1 MLSPDACSRCNS
13 VLPAKSIGDLCPVCR
28 SAGETSRPAPGTP
41 QLNPAQGEPITESYR
56 PGEPRD
62 QITPSDPFVADV
74 ARATLT
80 ANPAAMGRALTAS
93 PRSLTATGP
102 ESPDLTRLPFAPA
115 GYELIRRLGGGGMG
129 DVYLA
134 REHVPQREVAMK
146 FLRSPGNSVGLERFL
161 AEVRAL
167 ARIDHPHIVRF
178 ITSDFYR
185 DQPFFTMEFAA
196 GGNLADRVASGGP
209 LDPREAARLVADAAR
224 AVQAAHEEDV
234 LHRDLKP
241 SNILLGADGRVKVS
255 DFGLAKL
262 IDVADESTYDNPL
275 GTPGFMPPEQ
285 ITRDRGPV
293 GPASDVYGLGATLY
307 FLLTGRAPFVG
318 ENKLEVFAR
327 VQRDLPD
334 RPRALRPDVP
344 ASLEAVALK
353 CLEKKPGDRFYET
366 AAELAD
372 DLDRFLAGRG
382 TRVLPL
388 TPVRRARRWVAWN
401 RKAIGV
407 GVAAIAIAVALVA
420 IGNRFAE
427 DSPPVQVSNL
437 LIQDPDEAIRLSI
450 AAGETVRLLTPD
462 GVPRSESW
470 PLGSVHLKSSP
481 ADGGTCNF
489 EVPDNRILLL
499 LLDPGVDSYVVR
511 ADICQALKLTQV
523 VPGIPDDDV
532 GLVLGYAGQDG
543 PNGSRVHS
551 MMVLRFTEYGPGD
564 GPKVVRWLERIDM
577 GGTRGRDFEPLG
589 SFKIIRQGP
598 TARIR
603 REKPDADGRVWRKV
617 EATVTPAGV
626 LVTFPSGPPQPATSA
641 HIANQRL
648 KLAQQISAG
657 PLGPV
662 GPLPDWSPRMPLG
675 IWASGSSV
683 FVRNVT
689 IEKVK

>member
-41 QLNPAQGEPITESYR
+41 EIIPAQAEPITESFR
-56 PGEPRD
+56 PGESRD
-62 QITPSDPFVADV
+62 PVTPSEPFADDKGP
-74 ARATLT
+74 ATLT
-80 ANPAAMGRALTAS
+80 ADPAAVARALTAS

-102 ESPDLTRLPFAPA
+102 DSTDFPRLPFAPA
-115 GYELIRRLGGGGMG
+115 GYELLRRLGGGGMG

-185 DQPFFTMEFAA
+185 DQPYFTMEYAA
-196 GGNLADRVASGGP
+196 GGNLADRVSAGGP

-224 AVQAAHEEDV
+224 AVQAAHAEDV

-241 SNILLGADGRVKVS
+241 SNILLSADGQVKVS

-318 ENKLEVFAR
+318 ENKFEVFAQVER
-327 VQRDLPD
+327 NLPD

-353 CLEKKPGDRFYET
+353 CLEKNPADRYSS

-372 DLDRFLAGRG
+372 ELDSFLAGRG

-388 TPVRRARRWVAWN
+388 TPVRRAKRWVVWN

-407 GVAAIAIAVALVA
+407 GLLAVILALGLVA
-420 IGNRFAE
+420 IGSRFVPA
-427 DSPPVQVSNL
+427 PVQV
-437 LIQDPDEAIRLSI
+437 IQDPDEAVRLSI

-470 PLGSVHLKSSP
+470 PLGSVQLKSSP
-481 ADGGTCNF
+481 ADGGSCYF
-489 EVPDNRILLL
+489 EAKENRILLL
-499 LLDPGVDSYVVR
+499 LKDPGVDSYVVR
-511 ADICQALKLTQV
+511 AEICQALKLTQIA
-523 VPGIPDDDV
+523 PGAIPDDDV
-532 GLVLGYAGQDG
+532 GLVLGYSGQDG

-577 GGTRGRDFEPLG
+577 GGTRARDFVPEG
-589 SFKIIRQGP
+589 SFQIIRQGP
-598 TARIR
+598 AARIPR
-603 REKPDADGRVWRKV
+603 VKPDADGRVWRKV

-626 LVTFPSGPPQPATSA
+626 TMTFPNGPPQPATAA
-641 HIANQRL
+641 HIAAHRL
-648 KLAQQISAG
+648 KLAERISSG

-662 GPLPDWSPRMPLG
+662 DPLPDWSPRMPIG
-675 IWASGSSV
+675 IWASKSLV
-683 FVRNVT
+683 YVRNVT